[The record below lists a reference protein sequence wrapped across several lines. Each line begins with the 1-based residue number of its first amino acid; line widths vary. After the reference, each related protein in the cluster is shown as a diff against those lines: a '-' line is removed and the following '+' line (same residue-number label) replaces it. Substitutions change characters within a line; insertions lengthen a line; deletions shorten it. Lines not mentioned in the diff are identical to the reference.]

1 VRISFFRWMA
11 LTVPLLV
18 VMAGALFVLLYALHP
33 AGREA
38 PLAMLAPGATGGPP
52 GILPYAPPASGAD
65 LTHYLQREKAALG
78 PWTRGQVNTAVAF
91 SVAVLLWVAPGLL
104 AVFLGEGHPG
114 LKWFN
119 ARFHESAV
127 AVIAALLLFVL
138 PTDLRRGRVTLN
150 WSQAVQIDWGTILL
164 FGGGLSLGA
173 LMFSTGVA
181 SGLGN
186 AVTGL
191 TGTSSVWVLTAA
203 AIAMG
208 IFLSETT
215 SNTTAANMVVPV
227 MIAAAQQ
234 AGLHPVPPAL
244 GAVLGAS
251 YGFMLPVSTP
261 PNAIVYG
268 SGLVPIPKMIRAGAL
283 FDVLG
288 FFIIWAGLRVLCP
301 LLGLA

>member
-1 VRISFFRWMA
+1 MA
-11 LTVPLLV
+11 V
-18 VMAGALFVLLYALHP
+18 ALFVLLYALHP
-33 AGREA
+33 AGRET
-38 PLAMLAPGATGGPP
+38 PLAGFAPGSTGGNTGGDTDGPP
-52 GILPYAPPASGAD
+52 GVVRYGTAASGAD
-65 LTHYLQREKAALG
+65 LSDYLQREKAALG
-78 PWTRGQVNTAVAF
+78 PWTLGQVNTAVAF
-91 SVAVLLWVAPGLL
+91 CVAVLLWVAPGFL
-104 AVFLGEGHPG
+104 AVFRGEGDPS

-150 WSQAVQIDWGTILL
+150 WSEAVQIDWGTILL

-181 SGLGN
+181 HGLGN

-191 TGTSSVWVLTAA
+191 TGTSSLWVLTAA
-203 AIAMG
+203 AIVMG
-208 IFLSETT
+208 IVLSETT

-227 MIAAAQQ
+227 MIAAATT
-234 AGLHPVPPAL
+234 AKLHPVPPAL

-268 SGLVPIPKMIRAGAL
+268 SGLVPIPKMIRAGVL
-283 FDVLG
+283 FDIMG
-288 FFIIWAGLRVLCP
+288 FFIIWGGLRVLCP
-301 LLGLA
+301 MLGLA